1 MSLPV
6 THLFGLFFRATALH
20 AVIFH
25 IKLQLSMAKFW
36 QKNLELYKENYA
48 NNMNGRVNRKDRQ
61 IRLCFSGTL
70 SKYWGTF
77 HIVSLPD
84 STFFCNNSWCHLI
97 VSNQDSTIAF
107 CFAENEHRIC
117 VNRTMMMMMMMSDVV
132 LVNTP
137 VLTIYFEHADA
148 ACTDLSTFPATR
160 HDRHFWPTFSDQ
172 HFWPTFLT
180 DILTNIFDRLY
191 LTNIF
196 CSIFLLL
203 SSAEP
208 SSVENKLRGRRGILS
223 GRKSPFQ
230 CRTFKDN
237 LFSQS
242 YLKKKSDTQENWF
255 LVNKLIFRWRG
266 YIPHPLKRRKIQML
280 GFTFPLRNIFCK
292 IHYEQSAS
300 SVKYKQTQRWLS
312 HLQAG
317 LEKLLSELVS
327 SSGLQRVWK
336 VGRFSIHL
344 TILFL

>member
-6 THLFGLFFRATALH
+6 THLFGLFFRLTALH

-25 IKLQLSMAKFW
+25 IKLQLSLAKFW
-36 QKNLELYKENYA
+36 QKNLELHYA
-48 NNMNGRVNRKDRQ
+48 NNMSGRVNRKDRQ

-77 HIVSLPD
+77 HIVSVPN
-84 STFFCNNSWCHLI
+84 STFFCNDSWCHLI

-117 VNRTMMMMMMMSDVV
+117 VNRTMMMMMMMMSDVV
-132 LVNTP
+132 LVNTL
-137 VLTIYFEHADA
+137 VLIIYFEHASA
-148 ACTDLSTFPATR
+148 ACSDLSTFPATR
-160 HDRHFWPTFSDQ
+160 HDRHFDRL
-172 HFWPTFLT
+172 FLT
-180 DILTNIFDRLY
+180 KM
-191 LTNIF
+191 F
-196 CSIFLLL
+196 CSFFLLL
-203 SSAEP
+203 SSAESP
-208 SSVENKLRGRRGILS
+208 SLKNKLRGGRGILS
-223 GRKSPFQ
+223 GRKSPFH

-237 LFSQS
+237 LISQS
-242 YLKKKSDTQENWF
+242 DSQENWF
-255 LVNKLIFRWRG
+255 LVNKLISRWRG
-266 YIPHPLKRRKIQML
+266 YIPPPLKRRKIQMW
-280 GFTFPLRNIFCK
+280 GFTFPLNNIFCK

-336 VGRFSIHL
+336 VGFFFIDF